1 MKKNLLLW
9 CCMTLLCVSCGK
21 RITKTDLVGIV
32 PKPVSEQLLDG
43 TFDLNRHTKIRLLAN
58 DSMLMR
64 SVDFF
69 NGVVEPSLGKSLKAV
84 QASVK
89 QDKAINVWI
98 EDSLE
103 AEGYRLTIQPESIDI
118 AGGSPA
124 GVFYAFQTEA
134 VVLPQIVSIK
144 QASQRM
150 GLPEY
155 YIRRLCREVPGM
167 AFQSGIKWY
176 INLGKMADY
185 FNSGTTT
192 L

>member
-1 MKKNLLLW
+1 MSEKV
-9 CCMTLLCVSCGK
+9 MVS
-21 RITKTDLVGIV
+21 
-32 PKPVSEQLLDG
+32 
-43 TFDLNRHTKIRLLAN
+43 
-58 DSMLMR
+58 
-64 SVDFF
+64 
-69 NGVVEPSLGKSLKAV
+69 
-84 QASVK
+84 
-89 QDKAINVWI
+89 
-98 EDSLE
+98 
-103 AEGYRLTIQPESIDI
+103 PEI
-118 AGGSPA
+118 
-124 GVFYAFQTEA
+124 QTEA

>member
-1 MKKNLLLW
+1 MNEKV
-9 CCMTLLCVSCGK
+9 MVS
-21 RITKTDLVGIV
+21 
-32 PKPVSEQLLDG
+32 PE
-43 TFDLNRHTKIRLLAN
+43 
-58 DSMLMR
+58 
-64 SVDFF
+64 
-69 NGVVEPSLGKSLKAV
+69 
-84 QASVK
+84 
-89 QDKAINVWI
+89 
-98 EDSLE
+98 
-103 AEGYRLTIQPESIDI
+103 IQS
-118 AGGSPA
+118 
-124 GVFYAFQTEA
+124 EA

-144 QASQRM
+144 QVSQRM

>member
-1 MKKNLLLW
+1 MNEKV
-9 CCMTLLCVSCGK
+9 MVS
-21 RITKTDLVGIV
+21 
-32 PKPVSEQLLDG
+32 PE
-43 TFDLNRHTKIRLLAN
+43 
-58 DSMLMR
+58 
-64 SVDFF
+64 
-69 NGVVEPSLGKSLKAV
+69 
-84 QASVK
+84 
-89 QDKAINVWI
+89 
-98 EDSLE
+98 
-103 AEGYRLTIQPESIDI
+103 IQS
-118 AGGSPA
+118 
-124 GVFYAFQTEA
+124 EA
-134 VVLPQIVSIK
+134 VVLPQIVK